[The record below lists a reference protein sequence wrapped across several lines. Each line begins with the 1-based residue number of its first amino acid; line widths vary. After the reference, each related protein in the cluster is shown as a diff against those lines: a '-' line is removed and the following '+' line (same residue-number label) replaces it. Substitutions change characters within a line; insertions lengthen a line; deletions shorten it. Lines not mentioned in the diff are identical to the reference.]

1 MATPPN
7 TPPSTNP
14 LSDTPKTVED
24 VMAHVESLDSMT
36 PKQLA
41 EMLSQLAD
49 KVMTEPLEYKIGFG
63 IEKLTAEMM
72 DGIDMNSPEGRKKL
86 AAILRMLAQLVMSRE
101 KDKYLG
107 GISTDL
113 TIDGGKDK
121 GRGR

>member
-1 MATPPN
+1 MATPP
-7 TPPSTNP
+7 TSPSTNQA
-14 LSDTPKTVED
+14 SDTPKTVED
-24 VMAHVESLDSMT
+24 VMSNIESLDSMT

-41 EMLSQLAD
+41 DMLSQLAD
-49 KVMTEPLEYKIGFG
+49 KVISEPLEYKIGFG

-101 KDKYLG
+101 KSQYLG
-107 GISTDL
+107 GISADL